1 MATVLLAA
9 AATAAQS
16 ASFALAAGANTTL
29 TPVPV
34 GTAAPS
40 MAETAWCY
48 IEKQD
53 AGGNWRVEGSALTL
67 PGSAIVLD
75 AVGTYRIN
83 RPLQTN
89 SIGVDRD

>member
-29 TPVPV
+29 TPVPL
-34 GTAAPS
+34 GTAVPS
-40 MAETAWCY
+40 MSATAWCY

-67 PGSAIVLD
+67 PGPPIVLA